1 MFRPAEEKRRREANV
16 SKEEGGMDKAR
27 LDKVIAGEGTYSRRE
42 VKLLVRQGRV
52 LVDGVP
58 ARSPEDKVDPEAV
71 EITVDGTVLHCRRYT
86 WIMLHKPAGVLSA
99 TEDGRGTTVLDLL
112 APELQRR
119 GLFPVGRLDKDT
131 EGLLLLTNEGGL
143 AHDLLS
149 PRKHVDKVYYVRT
162 AGVLTEADRQAFAA
176 GLELGDLRC
185 LPAELEILSAGA
197 ESEALVTLREG
208 KFHQVKRML
217 AARGK
222 PVLYL
227 KRIKMGNL
235 PLDPV
240 LGCGEYRYLTEEE
253 LAGLRNLQ

>member
-1 MFRPAEEKRRREANV
+1 
-16 SKEEGGMDKAR
+16 MDKAR

-143 AHDLLS
+143 AHDILS
-149 PRKHVDKVYYVRT
+149 PRHHVDKVYYART
-162 AGVLTEADRQAFAA
+162 AGCLTEEDCRAFAA
-176 GLELGDLRC
+176 GMTLGDGLEC
-185 LPAELEILSAGA
+185 LPAGLEILSAGP
-197 ESEALVTLREG
+197 EGSEALVTLREG
-208 KFHQVKRML
+208 RRAL
-217 AARGK
+217 PGARAGGQIPPGEADAGGPGK
-222 PVLYL
+222 A
-227 KRIKMGNL
+227 G
-235 PLDPV
+235 PLS
-240 LGCGEYRYLTEEE
+240 E
-253 LAGLRNLQ
+253 AGPHGQFATRSGSGTGHIPIFDGG